1 MAYTQTPGRGNKP
14 KTGDGLPTSLNSG
27 SVNSTDPFP
36 SPSTYAKDSDKMT
49 FDETK
54 YNKTIYNPKSSK
66 FVSEPT
72 GGVSYNQKTGEYGSK
87 PVVSKFQKADTNKGI
102 STGDTEMYVNKK
114 SIGKVPKDTGKDKET
129 YRAFVSDSLDVTAGR
144 RIAVAEYNQKSKN
157 LPKPN
162 KGFYDAA
169 NKYNADIKAKTMA
182 KKEKEGTV
190 SSNSTNFFSDARG
203 QEMRKK
209 IRENVK

>member
-1 MAYTQTPGRGNKP
+1 MAYTQTPGRGGKP
-14 KTGDGLPTSLNSG
+14 KTGDGLPTGLNSG
-27 SVNSTDPFP
+27 SANSTDPFP
-36 SPSTYAKDSDKMT
+36 LPSTYAKDSDVMT

-66 FVSEPT
+66 FVSEPL
-72 GGVSYNQKTGEYGSK
+72 GGVSYNQKTGEYGAK
-87 PVVSKFQKADTNKGI
+87 PVVSKFQKNDTNKGS
-102 STGDTEMYVNKK
+102 STGNTEMYVNKK
-114 SIGKVPKDTGKDKET
+114 SIGKVTKNTGQDKET

-144 RIAVAEYNQKSKN
+144 RIAAVEYNQKSKN

-169 NKYNADIKAKTMA
+169 NKYNADIKNKTMA
-182 KKEKEGTV
+182 EKEKQGTV
-190 SSNSTNFFSDARG
+190 SSNSTDLFSGAQG